1 MSEYKLN
8 NNLKPT
14 SRLDLEE
21 KIMEVW
27 QTVADLKALYRNIE
41 YMNEDQML
49 SAVDGLAIF
58 TDMRCEAL
66 FRTYEDMLHNERQ
79 NKINSGEIRTDQRF

>member
-1 MSEYKLN
+1 MTYGYKLN
-8 NNLKPT
+8 SDLKPT
-14 SRLDLEE
+14 SRFDLEE

-27 QTVADLKALYRNIE
+27 QTVADLKALYSHIE

-58 TDMRCEAL
+58 ADMRCEAL
-66 FRTYEDMLHNERQ
+66 FRTYEDMLHNERIDKE
-79 NKINSGEIRTDQRF
+79 NTRED